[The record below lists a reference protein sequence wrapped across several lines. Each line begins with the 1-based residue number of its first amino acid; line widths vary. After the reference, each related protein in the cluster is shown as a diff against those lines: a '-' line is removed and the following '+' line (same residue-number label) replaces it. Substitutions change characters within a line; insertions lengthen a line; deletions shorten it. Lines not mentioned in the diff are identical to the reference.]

1 MTEYSKHMYNPR
13 RLAYPGDG
21 DDDDDD
27 GEWQFRDYSQLL
39 AKEEAF
45 AVIL

>member
-21 DDDDDD
+21 DDDDD